1 MLAQQTVATA
11 LRRRERAIAAGVM
24 VLLVLLRSVVFVF
37 WEQAHFDS
45 DQAITGLMARH
56 LSQHRAFPVFY
67 YGQNYMLAV
76 EAWLAAPLFAVAGAS
91 VATLKLPL
99 LATNIAIAL
108 LLLRTIERQTG
119 LRPFLAVLPTLFFVL
134 PPPGTA
140 ARLVE
145 ANGGNVEPTLYI
157 ILLWL
162 TRARPGWGGLILGVG
177 FLQREFTIY
186 GFIALLIVEAFD
198 GSLFT
203 KDGVRRRLVMLRT
216 AAEVWLVVQWVKQFS
231 SAAGPGTSLAN
242 VFHPRDNLS
251 ELASRVC
258 IDPATALRGMA
269 KLATEHWPVLF
280 GTRVTPL
287 ADFGIDSRV
296 REGMP
301 GSWVFLLA
309 AILLAVIVVS
319 ARLIRDRQWRPEYTF
334 CSYLVLVASL
344 SAAGYVAGRCGELGF
359 GTVRY
364 DLLSLIGAVGLGAW
378 FLSTRPSKILTRV
391 WVVCLAAWLSVSA
404 LAHARL
410 LAEYLGGP
418 PIGAKQLVVR
428 NLRAQ
433 GVQYA
438 VSDYWIAYA
447 VTFMTDEQVIV
458 ASEDFV
464 RIPAYQDI
472 VAEHADKAV
481 RISRSACVGGR
492 TVTPGLYLCPR

>member
-1 MLAQQTVATA
+1 MLAQQMVAPA
-11 LRRRERAIAAGVM
+11 LRRRERAIAAGV
-24 VLLVLLRSVVFVF
+24 VLLIVVLRSVVFVF

-56 LSQHRAFPVFY
+56 LSQLRGFPVFY

-76 EAWLAAPLFAVAGAS
+76 EAWLAAPIFAVAGAS

-99 LATNIAIAL
+99 LAINMAIAV
-108 LLLRTIERQTG
+108 LLLRTIERETG
-119 LRPFLAVLPTLFFVL
+119 LRPLLAVLPALFFAL

-145 ANGGNVEPTLYI
+145 ANGGNVEPALYI

-162 TRARPGWGGLILGVG
+162 TRKRPGWGGLILGVG

-186 GFIALLIVEAFD
+186 GFVALLVVEAFD

-203 KDGVRRRLVMLRT
+203 KDGIRRRLVMLRT
-216 AAEVWLVVQWVKQFS
+216 AAEVWLVVQWGKQFS

-251 ELASRVC
+251 ELTSRVC
-258 IDPATALRGMA
+258 LDPATALRGVT

-280 GTRVTPL
+280 GTRVIPL
-287 ADFGIDSRV
+287 ADFGIESHV

-309 AILLAVIVVS
+309 AMLLAVVVVGV
-319 ARLIRDRQWRPEYTF
+319 RLVRDRRWRPEYTF
-334 CSYLVLVASL
+334 CSYLVLVGSL

-359 GTVRY
+359 GTMRY

-378 FLSTRPSKILTRV
+378 FLSTHPSKLLMST
-391 WVVCLAAWLSVSA
+391 WVICLAAWLSVSA

-418 PIGAKQLVVR
+418 PSAPSSSSSRTCGRRAFSTRSPITG
-428 NLRAQ
+428 LR
-433 GVQYA
+433 
-438 VSDYWIAYA
+438 
-447 VTFMTDEQVIV
+447 T
-458 ASEDFV
+458 
-464 RIPAYQDI
+464 P
-472 VAEHADKAV
+472 
-481 RISRSACVGGR
+481 SRS
-492 TVTPGLYLCPR
+492 

>member
-1 MLAQQTVATA
+1 
-11 LRRRERAIAAGVM
+11 
-24 VLLVLLRSVVFVF
+24 
-37 WEQAHFDS
+37 
-45 DQAITGLMARH
+45 
-56 LSQHRAFPVFY
+56 
-67 YGQNYMLAV
+67 
-76 EAWLAAPLFAVAGAS
+76 
-91 VATLKLPL
+91 LKLPL
-99 LATNIAIAL
+99 LAINMAIAV
-108 LLLRTIERQTG
+108 LLLRTIERETG
-119 LRPFLAVLPTLFFVL
+119 LRPLLAVLPALFFAL

-145 ANGGNVEPTLYI
+145 ANGGNVEPALYI

-162 TRARPGWGGLILGVG
+162 TRKRPGWGGLILGVG

-186 GFIALLIVEAFD
+186 GFVALLVVEAFD

-216 AAEVWLVVQWVKQFS
+216 AAEVWLVVQWGKQFS

-251 ELASRVC
+251 ELTSRVC
-258 IDPATALRGMA
+258 LDPATAVRGVT

-280 GTRVTPL
+280 GTRVIPL
-287 ADFGIDSRV
+287 ADFGIESHV

-309 AILLAVIVVS
+309 AMLLAVVVVGV
-319 ARLIRDRQWRPEYTF
+319 RLVRDRRWRPEYTF
-334 CSYLVLVASL
+334 CSYLVLVGSL

-359 GTVRY
+359 GTMRY

-378 FLSTRPSKILTRV
+378 FLSTHPSKLLMST
-391 WVVCLAAWLSVSA
+391 WVICLAAWLSVSA

-418 PIGAKQLVVR
+418 PVGAKQLIVK

-433 GVQYA
+433 GIQYA

-447 VTFMTDEQVIV
+447 ITFMTDEQVIV

-472 VAEHADKAV
+472 VAQHTDKAV
-481 RISRSACVGGR
+481 RISRTACVGGR
-492 TVTPGLYLCPR
+492 TVTPSLYLCPR

>member
-1 MLAQQTVATA
+1 MLAQQMVAPA
-11 LRRRERAIAAGVM
+11 LRRRERAIAAGV
-24 VLLVLLRSVVFVF
+24 VLLIVVLRSVVFVF

-56 LSQHRAFPVFY
+56 LSQLRGFPVFY

-76 EAWLAAPLFAVAGAS
+76 EAWLAAPIFAVAGAS

-99 LATNIAIAL
+99 LAINMAIAV
-108 LLLRTIERQTG
+108 LLLRTIERETG
-119 LRPFLAVLPTLFFVL
+119 LRPLLAVLPALFFAL

-145 ANGGNVEPTLYI
+145 ANGGNVEPALYI

-162 TRARPGWGGLILGVG
+162 TRKRPGWGGLILGVG

-186 GFIALLIVEAFD
+186 GFVALLVVEAFD

-216 AAEVWLVVQWVKQFS
+216 AAEVWLVVQWGKQFS

-251 ELASRVC
+251 ELTSRVC
-258 IDPATALRGMA
+258 LDPATALRGVT
-269 KLATEHWPVLF
+269 KLAIEHWPVLF
-280 GTRVTPL
+280 GTRVIPL
-287 ADFGIDSRV
+287 ADFGIESHV

-309 AILLAVIVVS
+309 AMLLAVVVVGV
-319 ARLIRDRQWRPEYTF
+319 RLVRDRRWRPEYTF
-334 CSYLVLVASL
+334 CSYLVLVGSL

-359 GTVRY
+359 GTMRY

-378 FLSTRPSKILTRV
+378 FLSTHPSKLLMST
-391 WVVCLAAWLSVSA
+391 WVICLAAWLSVSA

-418 PIGAKQLVVR
+418 PVGAKQLIVK
-428 NLRAQ
+428 NLRVQ
-433 GVQYA
+433 GIQYA

-447 VTFMTDEQVIV
+447 ITFMTDEQVIV

-472 VAEHADKAV
+472 VAQHTDKAV
-481 RISRSACVGGR
+481 RISRTACVGGR

>member
-1 MLAQQTVATA
+1 MSEQQTVATA
-11 LRRRERAIAAGVM
+11 ITRHERAIAGGVV

-45 DQAITGLMARH
+45 DQAITGLMAKH
-56 LSQHRAFPVFY
+56 LSQLRAFPVFY

-76 EAWLAAPLFAVAGAS
+76 EAWLAAPVFVLAGAS
-91 VATLKLPL
+91 VAALKLPL
-99 LATNIAIAL
+99 LAINIAIAL
-108 LLLRTIERQTG
+108 LLLRTIGRETG
-119 LRPFLAVLPTLFFVL
+119 LRPFLALLPALFFAL

-145 ANGGNVEPTLYI
+145 ANGGNVEPMLYI

-186 GFIALLIVEAFD
+186 GFIALLIVEAFE

-216 AAEVWLVVQWVKQFS
+216 TAEVWLLVQWIKQFS

-242 VFHPRDNLS
+242 IYHPRDNLS
-251 ELASRVC
+251 ELVSRMCVA
-258 IDPATALRGMA
+258 PAAALRGVA
-269 KLATEHWPVLF
+269 KLVTEHWPVLF

-287 ADFGIDSRV
+287 GDFGIESRV
-296 REGMP
+296 HEGLP
-301 GSWVFLLA
+301 GSWLFLLA
-309 AILLAVIVVS
+309 AILLPVIIIG
-319 ARLIRDRQWRPEYTF
+319 ARLVRDRRWRREYTF

-344 SAAGYVAGRCGELGF
+344 SAAGYVAGRCGEIGF

-378 FLSTRPSKILTRV
+378 FLSTRPSKILIRT
-391 WVVCLAAWLSVSA
+391 WMVCLAAWLSVSG
-404 LAHARL
+404 LAHTRL

-418 PIGAKQLVVR
+418 PVGAKQLVVS

-433 GVQYA
+433 GVHYA

-464 RIPAYQDI
+464 RIPAYHDI
-472 VAEHADKAV
+472 VQEHVDKAV

-492 TVTPGLYLCPR
+492 TVTPGLYICPQ